1 MQDMKASEQLAFDIL
16 DKAFTSDRLW
26 EYVFDIQDRYADDLD
41 QLYIDNPEMADY
53 LQDVIPEFTE
63 AYDNTKRKQWLA
75 ELRKIIDH
83 AKTLV
88 KD

>member
-1 MQDMKASEQLAFDIL
+1 MYIIISTVSNGKVVQDMKASEQLAFDIL

-53 LQDVIPEFTE
+53 L
-63 AYDNTKRKQWLA
+63 
-75 ELRKIIDH
+75 
-83 AKTLV
+83 
-88 KD
+88 

>member
-1 MQDMKASEQLAFDIL
+1 MQDLKASEQLAFDIL

-53 LQDVIPEFTE
+53 L
-63 AYDNTKRKQWLA
+63 
-75 ELRKIIDH
+75 
-83 AKTLV
+83 
-88 KD
+88 

>member
-1 MQDMKASEQLAFDIL
+1 MYIIISTVSNGKVVQDMKAIEQLAFDIL

-53 LQDVIPEFTE
+53 L
-63 AYDNTKRKQWLA
+63 
-75 ELRKIIDH
+75 
-83 AKTLV
+83 
-88 KD
+88 